1 MKSQW
6 PDHFTARF
14 LVTATRRCQV
24 KVTHL
29 ILPWFFHSFWTQLS
43 TRLPG
48 DSEFTNY
55 IGNLSCKNW
64 HQWHCELPFLACT
77 LHQFW
82 RRKPLV
88 CPDYCPCG
96 HGHDNIQMAYSILI
110 LQNSLNAII
119 SSKDC
124 TFLLRESLTG
134 SSSVHI
140 LLQPYDLL
148 NDLKINNKLIY
159 SALYETCL
167 SIWDITRYKTLK
179 SWPAPRSQLQSAEC
193 TKFLGPHV
201 LKTMLY

>member
-1 MKSQW
+1 MAINFEGEN
-6 PDHFTARF
+6 PVIF
-14 LVTATRRCQV
+14 
-24 KVTHL
+24 
-29 ILPWFFHSFWTQLS
+29 
-43 TRLPG
+43 
-48 DSEFTNY
+48 
-55 IGNLSCKNW
+55 
-64 HQWHCELPFLACT
+64 
-77 LHQFW
+77 
-82 RRKPLV
+82 
-88 CPDYCPCG
+88 PDYCPYG
-96 HGHDNIQMAYSILI
+96 HGHDNILMAYSILI

-159 SALYETCL
+159 SALYETYL
-167 SIWDITRYKTLK
+167 SIWDIIWYKTLK

-201 LKTMLY
+201 WHDILPESHWIIYSSTSIIWTWLCKWLQQPDFIPKWELYSCY